1 MERSPAAFAAHRLI
15 GMLSVTALCVAP
27 LLASAA
33 DVPLTLPEAQRQ
45 AVERSQLLVAR
56 YAAIAGAREMA
67 IAAAQLPDPVA
78 KMQINNLPIDGE
90 DRFSLTRDFMTMRS
104 IGVMQEFTR
113 SDKRKA
119 RAERF
124 ERDADKSNA
133 ESVLDTATIQRDTA
147 LAWLDRYYAESM
159 AAVVA
164 EQRLAAVSEIEAAEG
179 AYRAGRGSLA
189 DILAAR
195 SALVGF
201 DDRASELSRR
211 ASAATINLARW
222 IGDGARAP
230 LAGKPDIDTLRVDI
244 QSLDADIRHHP
255 QIALLDQREAIAAA
269 DVKIAQAAKQ
279 VDWSLEVMYSQRGS
293 AYSNMISLELSVPLQ
308 WDRPH
313 RQEREVTAKL
323 AMLDEVRAER
333 EDMLRAYAAELR
345 AMRVEWENNRERRNR
360 YQRELLPLAEERT
373 QAIVGAYRG
382 AKASIADVLMA
393 RRGEID
399 VRTQTLQ
406 LEWDTARLWAQ
417 LNFLT
422 PDDSVSRANRTLSR
436 SRQ

>member
-1 MERSPAAFAAHRLI
+1 MDRSPAAFAAHRII
-15 GMLSVTALCVAP
+15 GMLGVTALCVAP

-133 ESVLDTATIQRDTA
+133 ESVLDAATIQRDTA

-159 AAVVA
+159 AAVVV
-164 EQRLAAVSEIEAAEG
+164 EQRVAATSEIEAAEG

-211 ASAATINLARW
+211 ASAATINLARF
-222 IGDGARAP
+222 IGDGARAS
-230 LAGKPDIDTLRVDI
+230 LVGKPDIDTLRVDI
-244 QSLDADIRHHP
+244 QSLDSDIRHHP

-269 DVKIAQAAKQ
+269 DVKVAQAAKQ

-293 AYSNMISLELSVPLQ
+293 AYSNMISVELSVPLQ

-313 RQEREVTAKL
+313 RQEREVAAKL

-333 EDMLRAYAAELR
+333 EDMLRAYAAEIG

>member
-159 AAVVA
+159 AAVVV
-164 EQRLAAVSEIEAAEG
+164 EQRVAATSEIEAAEG

-211 ASAATINLARW
+211 ASAATINLARF
-222 IGDGARAP
+222 IGDGARAS
-230 LAGKPDIDTLRVDI
+230 LVGKPDIDTLRVDI

-269 DVKIAQAAKQ
+269 DVKVAQAAKQ

-293 AYSNMISLELSVPLQ
+293 AYSNMISVELSVPLQ

-313 RQEREVTAKL
+313 RQEREVAAKL

-333 EDMLRAYAAELR
+333 EDMLRAYAAEIG

-406 LEWDTARLWAQ
+406 LAWDTARLWAQ

>member
-1 MERSPAAFAAHRLI
+1 MERSPAAFAAHRII
-15 GMLSVTALCVAP
+15 GMLGVTALCVAP

-124 ERDADKSNA
+124 EREADKSNA
-133 ESVLDTATIQRDTA
+133 ESVLDAATIQRDTA

-159 AAVVA
+159 AAVVV
-164 EQRLAAVSEIEAAEG
+164 EQRVAATSEIEAAEG

-211 ASAATINLARW
+211 ASAATINLARF
-222 IGDGARAP
+222 IGDGARAS
-230 LAGKPDIDTLRVDI
+230 LVGKPDIDTLRVDI
-244 QSLDADIRHHP
+244 QSLDSDIRHHP

-269 DVKIAQAAKQ
+269 DVKVAQAAKQ

-293 AYSNMISLELSVPLQ
+293 AYSNMISVELSVPLQ

-313 RQEREVTAKL
+313 RQEREVAAKL

-333 EDMLRAYAAELR
+333 EDMLRAYAAEIG

>member
-1 MERSPAAFAAHRLI
+1 MERSPAAFAAHRII
-15 GMLSVTALCVAP
+15 GMLGVAALCVVP

-133 ESVLDTATIQRDTA
+133 ESVLDAATIQRDTA
-147 LAWLDRYYAESM
+147 LAWLDPYYAESM
-159 AAVVA
+159 AAVVV
-164 EQRLAAVSEIEAAEG
+164 EQRVAATSEIEAAEG

-211 ASAATINLARW
+211 ASAATINLARF
-222 IGDGARAP
+222 IGDGARAS
-230 LAGKPDIDTLRVDI
+230 LVGKPDIDTLRVDI
-244 QSLDADIRHHP
+244 QSLDSDIRHHP

-269 DVKIAQAAKQ
+269 DVKVAQAAKQ

-293 AYSNMISLELSVPLQ
+293 AYSNMISVELSVPLQ

-313 RQEREVTAKL
+313 RQEREVAAKL

-333 EDMLRAYAAELR
+333 EDRLRAYAAEIG

-406 LEWDTARLWAQ
+406 LAWDTARLWAQ

>member
-1 MERSPAAFAAHRLI
+1 MERSRAAFAAHRII
-15 GMLSVTALCVAP
+15 GMLGVAALCVVP

-124 ERDADKSNA
+124 EREADKSNA
-133 ESVLDTATIQRDTA
+133 ESVLDAATIQRDTA

-159 AAVVA
+159 AAVVV
-164 EQRLAAVSEIEAAEG
+164 EQRVAATSEIEAAEG

-211 ASAATINLARW
+211 ASAATINLARF
-222 IGDGARAP
+222 IGDGARAS
-230 LAGKPDIDTLRVDI
+230 LVGKPDIDTLRVDI
-244 QSLDADIRHHP
+244 QSLDSDIRHHP

-269 DVKIAQAAKQ
+269 DVKVAQAAKQ

-293 AYSNMISLELSVPLQ
+293 AYSNMISVELSVPLQ

-313 RQEREVTAKL
+313 RQEREVAAKL

-333 EDMLRAYAAELR
+333 EDMLRAYAAEIG

-406 LEWDTARLWAQ
+406 LAWDTARLWAQ

>member
-1 MERSPAAFAAHRLI
+1 MERSRAAFAAHRII
-15 GMLSVTALCVAP
+15 GMLGVTALCVAP

-133 ESVLDTATIQRDTA
+133 ESVLDAATIQRDTA

-159 AAVVA
+159 AAVVV
-164 EQRLAAVSEIEAAEG
+164 EQRVAATSEIEAAEG

-211 ASAATINLARW
+211 ASAATINLARF
-222 IGDGARAP
+222 IGDGARAS
-230 LAGKPDIDTLRVDI
+230 LVGKPDIDTLRVDI
-244 QSLDADIRHHP
+244 QSLDSDIRHHP

-269 DVKIAQAAKQ
+269 DVKVAQAAKQ

-293 AYSNMISLELSVPLQ
+293 AYSNMISVELSVPLQ

-313 RQEREVTAKL
+313 RQEREVAAKL

-333 EDMLRAYAAELR
+333 EDMLRAYAAEIG

-406 LEWDTARLWAQ
+406 LAWDTARLWAQ

>member
-1 MERSPAAFAAHRLI
+1 MERSPAAFAAHRII
-15 GMLSVTALCVAP
+15 GMLGVTALCVAP

-201 DDRASELSRR
+201 DDRASEFSRR

-333 EDMLRAYAAELR
+333 EDMLRAYAAELPRDARRVGEQPR
-345 AMRVEWENNRERRNR
+345 APQPLSARAAAARRGAYAGHR
-360 YQRELLPLAEERT
+360 R
-373 QAIVGAYRG
+373 AYRG

-422 PDDSVSRANRTLSR
+422 PDDGASRTNRTLSR